1 MRILAGDIGG
11 TKTLLQLADVDPDT
25 DRCTVRAEQRFESSA
40 YTSLAP
46 MVREFLAS
54 AGEAGVTAAC
64 FGVAGPVVDDGEHQQ
79 AGLTN
84 LPWRLD
90 SQELSRSLAIARVR
104 LVNDFQAVGYGIE
117 GLDPA
122 HLAPVQARPCVSG
135 GPRLVLGAGTG
146 LGVAQ
151 LFRCG
156 AHYEV
161 HPTEAGHAAFAPCA
175 DQQVELL
182 QYLRAEYGRVSRER
196 VLSGGGIEAIY
207 RFLGQTGAAAG
218 GRIDEVFSAPDP
230 AAAISAGALDGSD
243 PVAVKSLKLFAS
255 IYGSV
260 AGDLALT
267 TLATGGVYLAGGIAP
282 KILPFIASDDF
293 LTAFN
298 DKGRMAPLTL
308 GMSVQVVTEHK
319 VGLLGAALAAGRL
332 AAARR

>member
-11 TKTLLQLADVDPDT
+11 TKTLLRLADVDPKT
-25 DRCTVRAEQRFESSA
+25 TRCTVGAERRFESGVYS
-40 YTSLAP
+40 SLAP
-46 MVREFLAS
+46 IVDEFLTET
-54 AGEAGVTAAC
+54 GERGVTAAC
-64 FGVAGPVVDDGEHQQ
+64 FGVAGPVVDEGTHQRS
-79 AGLTN
+79 GLTN

-90 SQELSRSLAIARVR
+90 SEELSRALGIPRVR

-122 HLAPVQARPCVSG
+122 QMEPVQPQPCIPG

-151 LFRCG
+151 LFQCG
-156 AHYEV
+156 PHYEV
-161 HPTEAGHAAFAPCA
+161 HPTEAGHAAFAPCG
-175 DQQVELL
+175 DEQVALL
-182 QYLRAEYGRVSRER
+182 QHLRAEYGRVSRER
-196 VLSGGGIEAIY
+196 LLSGAGIEAIY
-207 RFLGQTGAAAG
+207 RFLSQTEGVEPA
-218 GRIDEVFSAPDP
+218 RIDAVFSARDP
-230 AAAISAGALDGSD
+230 AAAISAGALDRSD
-243 PVAVKSLKLFAS
+243 QVAVRALRLFAS

-282 KILPFIASDDF
+282 KILPFISSDDF
-293 LTAFN
+293 LKAFN

-308 GMSVQVVTEHK
+308 AMSVQVVTEHK

-332 AAARR
+332 AAGEH